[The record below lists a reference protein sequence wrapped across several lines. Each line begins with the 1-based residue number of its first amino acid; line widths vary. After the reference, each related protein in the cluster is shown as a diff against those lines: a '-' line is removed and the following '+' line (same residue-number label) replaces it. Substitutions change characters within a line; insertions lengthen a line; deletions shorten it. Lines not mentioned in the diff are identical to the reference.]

1 MGLGLLLRL
10 CAKNTCEV
18 VFVQFDDEINGLEKG
33 YEVQRK
39 IEMRL
44 ETGAVTLQ
52 FLYGSN

>member
-1 MGLGLLLRL
+1 MLLRL